1 MTRSSE
7 DPDDLPDPPEN
18 AAALKRGWTTGTC
31 ATAATRVALQRLL
44 GREPDDP
51 VPVTL
56 PSGAVAALAL
66 AKLDDGGTGPR
77 AGIIKDAGDDP
88 DVTHGALVWAEVR
101 WGEPGTGITFEAG
114 EGVGTVTLEG
124 LPIPPGEPAINP
136 VPRQMM
142 RQAVS
147 EVMGRDDVD
156 LVIRV
161 GIEDGEKIARRT
173 MNGRLGI
180 VGGLSVLGTTGIVV
194 PFSCA
199 AWINSIHRGIDVAR
213 ALGLTHVAAA
223 TGDTSE
229 KAVQALYGLP
239 EQGLIDMGDFVG
251 GTLKY
256 LKKHPIPRITIAGG
270 IAKMAKLGQGLADLH
285 SSRGSVD
292 HTWLAERM
300 REAGGAAEDIDLAVN
315 ANTVVQIHE
324 LAAAKNLP
332 FADVIASHAQAA
344 AALMLDNCDVAL
356 EVCVFD
362 RSGGLIG
369 HANATAKI

>member
-1 MTRSSE
+1 MTDDAH
-7 DPDDLPDPPEN
+7 DPDELPEPPED
-18 AAALKRGWTTGTC
+18 AASLRRGWTTGTC
-31 ATAATRVALQRLL
+31 ATGATRAALQMLL
-44 GREPDDP
+44 GREPEDP
-51 VPVTL
+51 VPITL
-56 PSGAVAALAL
+56 PSGAVAVLAL
-66 AKLDDGGTGPR
+66 ARIERTGSGVR

-101 WGEPGTGITFEAG
+101 WGPTGSGISFEAG

-142 RQAVS
+142 RTAVA
-147 EVMGRDDVD
+147 EVMDGATAD

-161 GIEDGEKIARRT
+161 GIENGEKLARRT

-180 VGGLSVLGTTGIVV
+180 VGGLSILGTTGIVI

-229 KAVQALYGLP
+229 KAVQALYGLS
-239 EQGLIDMGDFVG
+239 EQALIDMGDFAG

-256 LKKHPIPRITIAGG
+256 LRQHPVARVTIAGG

-285 SSRGSVD
+285 SARGSID
-292 HTWLAERM
+292 HAWLAARM
-300 REAGGAAEDIDLAVN
+300 AEAGGTAEDMEVAVN
-315 ANTVVQIHE
+315 ANTVVQIHDH
-324 LAAAKNLP
+324 AAAKALP
-332 FADVIASHAQAA
+332 FADRIAA
-344 AALMLDNCDVAL
+344 AARVTALRLLDNPTVAL
-356 EVCVFD
+356 DICVFD
-362 RSGGLIG
+362 RAGRLIG
-369 HANATAKI
+369 RAG